1 MKQKKERK
9 EPLQQHGVGGN
20 TQGRV
25 LISLQDLNFQRQ
37 ALTRTSD
44 QKVP

>member
-1 MKQKKERK
+1 MKLKKERK
-9 EPLQQHGVGGN
+9 EPLQRHGDGGN

-25 LISLQDLNFQRQ
+25 LISLLDLNFQRQ